1 MQGFPLGHFVREYFF
16 KLLGCVINDIE
27 YNFFDTI
34 FVERILQW
42 RAAVQELIH
51 VRFVVEFLL
60 EHLREI
66 VRALFM
72 RKI

>member
-42 RAAVQELIH
+42 RAGCSSRVDS
-51 VRFVVEFLL
+51 R
-60 EHLREI
+60 
-66 VRALFM
+66 
-72 RKI
+72 